1 MTSIWLK
8 YDKNCFLCKPKI
20 AKTKITQKNPNPTS
34 SQKRKKPNGYKH
46 TQIHKRAQ
54 NLQTLISTRK
64 PPKITQ
70 NKTIKSHTQNRAHKN
85 AKAHNKT
92 THKITQNATPPKIP
106 TKSQTPYPPSQIFA
120 NPLFVACQHLSHK
133 IVRFPN
139 HTPCQSSSLL
149 VAYFGLPL
157 CQRHT

>member
-1 MTSIWLK
+1 MQA
-8 YDKNCFLCKPKI
+8 KNRKNQNHTKKPKPHKLSKAQK
-20 AKTKITQKNPNPTS
+20 AKRLQAHPNPQTRT
-34 SQKRKKPNGYKH
+34 KFTNTYKH
-46 TQIHKRAQ
+46 AQ
-54 NLQTLISTRK
+54 T
-64 PPKITQ
+64 TQ
-70 NKTIKSHTQNRAHKN
+70 NKTIKSHIQNRAHKN

-149 VAYFGLPL
+149 GRYFGLPL

>member
-34 SQKRKKPNGYKH
+34 SQKRKKPNGYKY

-54 NLQTLISTRK
+54 NLQTLTSTRK

-70 NKTIKSHTQNRAHKN
+70 KQNNKITHTKPRTQKRESPQ
-85 AKAHNKT
+85 KT

>member
-20 AKTKITQKNPNPTS
+20 AKTKITQKKPKPNKLSKAQKAKRLQAHPNPQTRT
-34 SQKRKKPNGYKH
+34 KFTNTYKH
-46 TQIHKRAQ
+46 AQ
-54 NLQTLISTRK
+54 T
-64 PPKITQ
+64 TQ
-70 NKTIKSHTQNRAHKN
+70 NKTTKSHTQNRAHKN
-85 AKAHNKT
+85 AKAHKKPRTKSHKT
-92 THKITQNATPPKIP
+92 QKLPQIPP
-106 TKSQTPYPPSQIFA
+106 KSQTLYPPSQIFA

-133 IVRFPN
+133 IVRFLN

-149 VAYFGLPL
+149 GRYFGLPL